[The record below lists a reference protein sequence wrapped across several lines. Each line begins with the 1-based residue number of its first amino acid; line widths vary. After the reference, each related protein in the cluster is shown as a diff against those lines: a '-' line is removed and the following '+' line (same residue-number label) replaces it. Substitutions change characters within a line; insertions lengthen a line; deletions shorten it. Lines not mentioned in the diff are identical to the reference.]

1 MLYFFYKPIVL
12 FNLINQLF
20 RTKPPTAASWHPAVL
35 SPAEVQRHAHWV
47 EQHVYLNWLGPYFK
61 AYHLRKGGAAGV
73 RGLQVQLL
81 QENGRQGAMLF
92 FDDLIGPGNFR
103 HFFEYLGGR
112 LVDLG
117 YHRACADQCTKL
129 HAQHTESILKHL
141 FKPNPT
147 DCPRTG
153 LCDQRYGLVTMDL
166 VTMDDQPIF
175 IRIASNAVL
184 QPGFTPAA
192 SLDDL
197 LKALLEAPP
206 ADATIKAL
214 AEEYYEHF

>member
-1 MLYFFYKPIVL
+1 M

-20 RTKPPTAASWHPAVL
+20 RTKTATDATWHPAVL
-35 SPAEVQRHAHWV
+35 SPTEAQRHARWV
-47 EQHVYLNWLGPYFK
+47 EQRVYLNWLGPYFK
-61 AYHLRKGGAAGV
+61 AYHLRKGGAAGA

-103 HFFEYLGGR
+103 HFFEHLGER
-112 LVDLG
+112 LVNLG

-129 HAQHTESILKHL
+129 HPQHAESILKHL

-153 LCDQRYGLVTMDL
+153 QCDQRYGLVTMDL
-166 VTMDDQPIF
+166 VAVDDQPMF
-175 IRIASNAVL
+175 IRIASNPVL

-206 ADATIKAL
+206 ADATIEAL
-214 AEEYYEHF
+214 AEEYYEQF